1 MSSNIERIDEIDQAL
16 FDAGVLVLSAKTS
29 AQRTAADHKITE
41 ARVKLQMLRSRMP
54 MSAWAH

>member
-1 MSSNIERIDEIDQAL
+1 MSNNIERIDEIDQAL

-29 AQRTAADHKITE
+29 AQRTAADRKITE